1 LIENFEVERENSEA
15 DHDQAKSEFLEAEH
29 ERFVVSLISHFK
41 SGLDNDR
48 GSFVHLE
55 VQT

>member
-15 DHDQAKSEFLEAEH
+15 DHDQAKSEFLEAKH